1 MKMKTIVLLKTCIV
15 AVLLMA
21 YSGSMSAQQV
31 KQLPA
36 SPFWVDLWQD
46 GLPNSNGK
54 ESQGYSDEKSNF
66 KPSIRVYLPRQA
78 KQPVKAVVVC
88 PGGGYA
94 HLALNHEGYDWGA
107 FFNGQGMAAIVLRY
121 RMPNG
126 HREVPLSD
134 AYEAMRYTREHAAEW
149 GIDPACIGI
158 MGSSAGGHL
167 ASTVATHAPDELRP
181 AFQILL
187 YPVISMNP
195 ELTHAGSRH
204 NLLGDNPS
212 AKLEKELSNDLQVN
226 KKTPPAFIALSEDDR
241 VVKPENSRLY
251 YEALQARNIPAELKV
266 YPTGGHGWGSNLNF
280 EYHPEV
286 MLALKNW
293 LKKL

>member
-1 MKMKTIVLLKTCIV
+1 MKMKAIVLLKTCIV

-21 YSGSMSAQQV
+21 SSGSMSAQQA

-46 GLPNSNGK
+46 GLPNSNGM

-66 KPSIRVYLPRQA
+66 KPSIRVYLPRKV

-167 ASTVATHAPDELRP
+167 ASTVATHAPDRLRP

-195 ELTHAGSRH
+195 ALTHAGSRH

-212 AKLEKELSNDLQVN
+212 AELEKELSNDLQVD
-226 KKTPPAFIALSEDDR
+226 KKTPPAFIALSDDDL

-251 YEALQARNIPAELKV
+251 YEALRSHHIPAVLKT

-286 MLALKNW
+286 FMALKDW
-293 LKKL
+293 LKTL